1 MILPA
6 EVSEETGRRGK
17 GTRPASFSHGLA
29 VPKSTN
35 LRSVYNF
42 T

>member
-1 MILPA
+1 MII
-6 EVSEETGRRGK
+6 TGRGEGGRQEGKGK
-17 GTRPASFSHGLA
+17 GTRPTSFSHGLA
-29 VPKSTN
+29 IPTN